1 RFERVVAVDD
11 RRVRFHLVAP
21 VATLMSD
28 FAFGIVS
35 ARAAGEDGRFSRGR
49 AVGAG
54 PYAIESFH
62 PEEVVLVRNPHWF
75 GEPPPMPR
83 LRIRGVADANARAL
97 MLVGGSADL
106 TQNSIR
112 IDLVDDLDERPR
124 VEVERGPGALLTY
137 LMMNNRDPLLEDVR
151 VRRAIAHAIDRERVI
166 EAKLGGR
173 AILAT
178 GLLPPQHWAYEADVP
193 RYEHDPARARA
204 LLDEAGFP
212 DPDGPGG
219 RPRMT
224 LVFKTSSDQ
233 FRLAL
238 ARVWASQLAEVGVAV
253 EVQSF
258 ESQTVFS
265 DI

>member
-1 RFERVVAVDD
+1 
-11 RRVRFHLVAP
+11 
-21 VATLMSD
+21 
-28 FAFGIVS
+28 
-35 ARAAGEDGRFSRGR
+35 
-49 AVGAG
+49 
-54 PYAIESFH
+54 
-62 PEEVVLVRNPHWF
+62 
-75 GEPPPMPR
+75 
-83 LRIRGVADANARAL
+83 
-97 MLVGGSADL
+97 
-106 TQNSIR
+106 
-112 IDLVDDLDERPR
+112 
-124 VEVERGPGALLTY
+124 
-137 LMMNNRDPLLEDVR
+137 
-151 VRRAIAHAIDRERVI
+151 DRERVI

-265 DI
+265 DIKKGNYQLASMQTAPITEPDWLFTYFHSS